1 MIHKADLVLLVLDG
15 SSPLQQEDHELLEMT
30 KDTQRIIIIN
40 KKDKGLV
47 IDAEGITMSAKE
59 NDIEEL
65 VNKIKEMFELGNITS
80 NNEELL
86 TNARQ
91 LQLLE
96 KANQSLEIA
105 IQEMKDGIP
114 TDLIVTDLYD
124 SWENLKEIL
133 GEQAKEDLLDELF
146 KRFCIGK

>member
-1 MIHKADLVLLVLDG
+1 
-15 SSPLQQEDHELLEMT
+15 
-30 KDTQRIIIIN
+30 
-40 KKDKGLV
+40 
-47 IDAEGITMSAKE
+47 MSAKE